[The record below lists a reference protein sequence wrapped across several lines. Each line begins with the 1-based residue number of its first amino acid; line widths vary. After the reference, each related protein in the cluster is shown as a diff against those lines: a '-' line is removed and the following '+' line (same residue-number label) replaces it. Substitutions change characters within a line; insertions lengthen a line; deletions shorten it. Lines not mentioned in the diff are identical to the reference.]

1 VIRDRLDAAVG
12 RGADGWSRFW
22 FEPVS
27 TSTFALFR
35 IAFGALVFFWT
46 VSLSPSL
53 FAFFSTDGL
62 LPEQPPLGRGAWGV
76 LEVFESNVAVVI
88 VYFVLLLA
96 SLCLTFGFGTR
107 LAAFLVFFCV
117 VSFTR
122 RNPWILNS
130 GDLFI
135 RVLSFYMLFMPAAAA
150 LSIDR
155 WRRARSR
162 FWEFPAK
169 PVWPLRLV
177 QVQISILYVTA
188 VWDKV
193 RGTTWNDGTA
203 ISYALR
209 IADLERFPVPG
220 FVTDSLLISNV
231 LTFGTLAI
239 ELALGLLVWNRKLR
253 PWVLLLGVSLHLG
266 IDYAVRV
273 GFFSYVVF
281 VAYIAFLPPE
291 TVESWL
297 RGLRAWSTGRRARA
311 STTGRRL
318 ARLPRVGKLQ

>member
-1 VIRDRLDAAVG
+1 MRHRLAAAG
-12 RGADGWSRFW
+12 DTFRREWNRFW

-35 IAFGALVFFWT
+35 IAFGVLVFLWT

-53 FAFFSTDGL
+53 LAFFSNNGV
-62 LPEQPPLGRGAWGV
+62 LPEAPVLGPGAWSV
-76 LEVFESNVAVVI
+76 LSAFESDIAVV
-88 VYFVLLLA
+88 VVFFTLLLA
-96 SLCLTFGFGTR
+96 SICLTVGFKTR
-107 LAAFLVFFCV
+107 LAAFLVFLCL
-117 VSFTR
+117 VSLLR

-135 RVLSFYMLFMPAAAA
+135 GVVSFYMLFMPAAAA
-150 LSIDR
+150 LSVDR
-155 WRRARSR
+155 WLRLRSN
-162 FWEFPAK
+162 FWDFPVK

-177 QVQISILYVTA
+177 QIQVSILYVTA
-188 VWDKV
+188 LWDKV

-203 ISYALR
+203 VSYALR
-209 IADLERFPVPG
+209 TADLARFPVPE
-220 FVTDSLLISNV
+220 FITDSLVISNL

>member
-1 VIRDRLDAAVG
+1 MRHRLAAATDTF
-12 RGADGWSRFW
+12 RGGWNRFW

-35 IAFGALVFFWT
+35 IAFGVLVFLWT

-53 FAFFSTDGL
+53 LAFFSNDGV
-62 LPEQPPLGRGAWGV
+62 LPEAPVLGPGAWSV
-76 LEVFESNVAVVI
+76 LNTFESDIAVV
-88 VYFVLLLA
+88 VVFFTLLLA
-96 SLCLTFGFGTR
+96 SVCLTFGFKTR
-107 LAAFLVFFCV
+107 LAAFLVFLCR
-117 VSFTR
+117 VSLMR

-130 GDLFI
+130 GDLFV
-135 RVLSFYMLFMPAAAA
+135 RVVSFYMLFMPAAAA
-150 LSIDR
+150 LSTDR
-155 WRRARSR
+155 WLRTRRN
-162 FWEFPAK
+162 FWDFPVK

-177 QVQISILYVTA
+177 QIQVSILYVTT

-203 ISYALR
+203 VSYALR
-209 IADLERFPVPG
+209 IDDLARFPVPG
-220 FVTDSLLISNV
+220 FITDSLVISNL

-239 ELALGLLVWNRKLR
+239 ELALGILAWNRKLR

-273 GFFSYVVF
+273 GFFSYIVF

-297 RGLRAWSTGRRARA
+297 GSLRAWWTRRRARER
-311 STTGRRL
+311 TTRGRL
-318 ARLPRVGKLQ
+318 AKLPGMGKLR

>member
-1 VIRDRLDAAVG
+1 MRHRLTDATDRFRDE
-12 RGADGWSRFW
+12 WNHFW

-35 IAFGALVFFWT
+35 VAFGALVFLWT

-53 FAFFSTDGL
+53 LAFFSKNGI
-62 LPEQPPLGRGAWGV
+62 LPEHPTFGTGTWGM
-76 LEVFESNVAVVI
+76 LDVFESDAAVVV
-88 VYFVLLLA
+88 VYFALLGA
-96 SLCLTFGFGTR
+96 SVFLTFGFKTR
-107 LAAFLVFFCV
+107 LAAFIVFVCLV
-117 VSFTR
+117 SLMR

-130 GDLFI
+130 GDLFV

-150 LSIDR
+150 ISVDR
-155 WRRARSR
+155 WLRARR
-162 FWEFPAK
+162 NFWEFPAK

-177 QVQISILYVTA
+177 QIQVSILYLSA

-203 ISYALR
+203 VSYALR
-209 IADLERFPVPG
+209 LEDLERFPVPG
-220 FVTDSLLISNV
+220 FITDSLLVSNV
-231 LTFGTLAI
+231 LTFGTLAV
-239 ELALGLLVWNRKLR
+239 ELALGILVWNRKLR
-253 PWVLLLGVSLHLG
+253 PWVLLAGVSLHLG

-273 GFFSYVVF
+273 GFFSYVVL

-297 RGLRAWSTGRRARA
+297 TSLRAWWARRRSESRA
-311 STTGRRL
+311 TRSRL
-318 ARLPRVGKLQ
+318 ARLPGMGKVR